1 MTQTAINY
9 AEVLYGLSV
18 SEKSIQV
25 TEQIFREVPEVKEI
39 LENPV
44 VRFDNKEEI
53 INRIF
58 PESIQSFLKAVCRY
72 HKISQILDILEA
84 YHDYCRKKNGV
95 LNATLYYVTVPR
107 EEQLEK
113 IKGFLCQKYG
123 KKEVDHVMV
132 KDETLVGGFVLRAE
146 NQEYDWSLKGRF
158 KKLEQSLIRR

>member
-18 SEKSIQV
+18 SEESIQM

-44 VRFDNKEEI
+44 VRLDNKEEI
-53 INRIF
+53 IDRIF
-58 PESIQSFLKAVCRY
+58 PESMQKFIKTVCRY
-72 HKISQILDILEA
+72 HKIGQILEILEA
-84 YHDYCRKKNGV
+84 YHECCRKKNGV

-123 KKEVDHVMV
+123 KREVDLAMI
-132 KDETLVGGFVLRAE
+132 KDETLIGGFVLRAE

-158 KKLEQSLIRR
+158 RKLEQSLIRR